1 MYLFLFFIDR
11 YVFFVFL
18 CHLMG
23 RQNLSKPISLRV
35 SPSVREM
42 IKKISDDTGLLQ
54 AQVFDTILQ
63 AGCRALEEIADEDV
77 TFPLPLRFSL
87 KKKAR

>member
-1 MYLFLFFIDR
+1 M
-11 YVFFVFL
+11 FFVFL

-63 AGCRALEEIADEDV
+63 AGCKALEEVADEDV

-87 KKKAR
+87 ATKAR